1 MKAARRVDQHFEQR
15 VQLQASLG
23 QWIDGWLLLPD
34 GEGPFASVLVVFYD
48 PETSIG
54 KRPDKPG
61 RDFGLQL
68 VQYGIATL
76 NIRTP
81 GGMHG
86 IPTKAKSWPKPFRIM
101 PMWLP
106 TPGWPWPS
114 IPN

>member
-1 MKAARRVDQHFEQR
+1 M
-15 VQLQASLG
+15 QASLG

-68 VQYGIATL
+68 VQQVATL
-76 NIRTP
+76 NIGTP
-81 GGMHG
+81 GGDAWNPDKG
-86 IPTKAKSWPKPFRIM
+86 EVRAQPLSYYAYVAANA
-101 PMWLP
+101 WLAMAQH
-106 TPGWPWPS
+106 S
-114 IPN
+114 N